1 MYVIYCLK
9 NESFKDFIL
18 SVGISTSMSA
28 LKQFVTNINK
38 TFLPTPYSIFLTKNV
53 SNQKS
58 IEFVY
63 SILCKFGKHIHGMF
77 FEISTEIIQPLFDLI
92 PGENDASV
100 PYEVIQ
106 EKYRVIQGETEYIIP
121 KAIDGEYVAGEYVA
135 GEYVAGE
142 YVAGEYV
149 AGEYVAGEYV
159 DMATYNISSIIHDM
173 ENHYD
178 KLKPCK
184 NRTSKDNNYMDDIDL

>member
-58 IEFVY
+58 IDFVY

-92 PGENDASV
+92 PGEHDASV

-149 AGEYVAGEYV
+149 

-173 ENHYD
+173 ENQYD
-178 KLKPCK
+178 RLKPCK
-184 NRTSKDNNYMDDIDL
+184 NRTSNDNNYMDDIDL